1 MHQCKTNL
9 HAIAAVAV
17 IPRHAGYN
25 PPKFFDRQRSCLRL
39 TGFL

>member
-25 PPKFFDRQRSCLRL
+25 PPN
-39 TGFL
+39 FLIGSVPACA